1 MHHHRMPYGDNSP
14 SEQSPLNPSSFNGSL
29 KDFTGLKII
38 GKGTYGKV
46 YRALRT
52 ADNKEYDFVTNSKL
66 LAPIFLTLVFD
77 QVCHKRTQFR
87 LDDSK
92 RKARC
97 IERGQGVGF
106 LGFQCEHDTVR
117 PHFDA

>member
-1 MHHHRMPYGDNSP
+1 VKMHHHRMPYGDNSP

-52 ADNKEYDFVTNSKL
+52 ADNKEYAIKELNLGSMTAKERQDALNEVRV
-66 LAPIFLTLVFD
+66 LASLDSSANTIRYGPILMLN
-77 QVCHKRTQFR
+77 
-87 LDDSK
+87 
-92 RKARC
+92 
-97 IERGQGVGF
+97 
-106 LGFQCEHDTVR
+106 
-117 PHFDA
+117 